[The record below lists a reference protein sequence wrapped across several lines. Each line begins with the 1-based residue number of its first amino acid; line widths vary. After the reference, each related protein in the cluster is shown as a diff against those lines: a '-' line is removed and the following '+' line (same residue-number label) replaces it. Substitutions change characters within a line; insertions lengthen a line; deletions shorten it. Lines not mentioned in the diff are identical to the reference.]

1 MTTQNSAPPAVVDDF
16 MDKPDLPLLPA
27 QASVEP
33 PPPPYQ
39 RWAVKLEYD
48 GTGLVGWQRQR
59 EGTSVQGLLERA
71 ATRMANGR
79 AVTSITAGRTDA
91 GVHATGQV
99 AHLDFPAEMDL
110 VPHRVRDGLS
120 YYLKSHAVTVLE
132 AAPVAQDWSARF
144 SATWRA
150 YRYRILNRQSRP
162 ALAASQVW
170 HIRGQLDLDLMQ
182 EGANRLMGTH
192 DFTSFR
198 AVACQAHS
206 PIRTMDT
213 LRIEQHGEEVWVV
226 AQARS
231 FLHHQV
237 RNIVGTLSLVGLKR
251 WQPERITQAL
261 EARSRCAGG
270 PTAPPDGL
278 YLTGVGYDPDPFT

>member
-1 MTTQNSAPPAVVDDF
+1 MTPTNSAPLGPEINEAAH
-16 MDKPDLPLLPA
+16 PLPTPEA
-27 QASVEP
+27 QS
-33 PPPPYQ
+33 PPYQ

-59 EGTSVQGLLERA
+59 EGMSVQALLENA
-71 ATRMANGR
+71 ATQMANGR
-79 AVTSITAGRTDA
+79 PVGSITAGRTDA

-99 AHLDFPAEMDL
+99 AHLDFPAEMTL
-110 VPHRVRDGLS
+110 LPHRVRDGLS
-120 YYLKSHAVTVLE
+120 YYLKPHAVAVLA
-132 AAPVAQDWSARF
+132 AAPVAPEWSARF
-144 SATWRA
+144 SATWRS
-150 YRYRILNRQSRP
+150 YRYRILNRQTRS
-162 ALAASQVW
+162 ALAANHVW
-170 HIRGQLDLDLMQ
+170 HIRGALDLELMQ
-182 EGANRLMGTH
+182 QGANHLVGTH

-206 PIRTMDT
+206 PIRTLDT
-213 LRIEQHGEEVWVV
+213 LRIEQHGEEVWVI

-237 RNIVGTLSLVGLKR
+237 RNMVGTLSLVGQKR
-251 WQPERITQAL
+251 WKPERIAHAL

-278 YLTGVGYDPDPFT
+278 YLTGVGYDPDPFA